1 MPDACIC
8 EAMHSHDHSR
18 IHEHCMRYFLP
29 GGWAYDAAPGKGL
42 PPSLLLKGRCMQ
54 CGGSIDMGMLLRPT
68 APLPE
73 ERYYTLY
80 QKLRT
85 WRPYAVS
92 ESGQAY
98 PAAAQRLD
106 WYRMQDERPEISWC
120 TLLVQMLPREEMRDA
135 HFWAAGYQKRR
146 LLSSGEAWPAGSAAR
161 FKGEHEVSISPY
173 IGAAKGKRIFV
184 RPFQELKIT
193 SAVSHSDGTVYSG
206 LIKAEGETF
215 YLERVTEDMLYSQDE
230 WIALQLEQDY
240 IPSSD
245 FKRQYLPDPV
255 QPLFALT
262 RVLDLEGS
270 RKARTLA
277 VSAHTELLKEQSER
291 DAREVM
297 EQHQT
302 VFQETASDSTEFGS
316 DSGEEY
322 FYRWIVCGEMDS
334 LLEYRIERVPVL
346 TARLVLPE

>member
-1 MPDACIC
+1 MPDACTC

-106 WYRMQDERPEISWC
+106 WYRKQDKRPELSWC
-120 TLLVQMLPREEMRDA
+120 ALLVQMLPQEEMRDA
-135 HFWAAGYQKRR
+135 RYWAAGYQKRH
-146 LLSSGEAWPAGSAAR
+146 LLSSGQAWPTGSAAR
-161 FKGEHEVSISPY
+161 FKGEHEVSIFPY
-173 IGAAKGKRIFV
+173 IGAAKGKRVFV

-193 SAVSHSDGTVYSG
+193 SAVSRSDGTVYSG
-206 LIKAEGETF
+206 LIKVEGETF

-230 WIALQLEQDY
+230 WSALQLEQDCA
-240 IPSSD
+240 PAAD
-245 FKRQYLPDPV
+245 FKRQYPPDPV

-270 RKARTLA
+270 CKAGTLA
-277 VSAHTELLKEQSER
+277 VSAHTELLKEQAER
-291 DAREVM
+291 DAREFIA
-297 EQHQT
+297 QHQR
-302 VFQETASDSTEFGS
+302 VFQEVAYDSRESGS

-334 LLEYRIERVPVL
+334 QLEYRIERVPVL